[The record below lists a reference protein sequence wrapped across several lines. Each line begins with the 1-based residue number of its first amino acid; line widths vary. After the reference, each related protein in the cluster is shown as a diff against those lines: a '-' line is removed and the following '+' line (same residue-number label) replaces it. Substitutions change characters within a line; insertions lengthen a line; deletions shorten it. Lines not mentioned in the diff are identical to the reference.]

1 MKNFS
6 SILKVSA
13 VALFAMSMSVFAPAN
28 ATVIV
33 DHSNGGV
40 VDGNGWT
47 NMGGSNWTV
56 WDDFTLTS
64 GATINAITYY
74 AYNTWQSNSPYNL
87 QIGTA
92 AGLSDVFST
101 AIAGS
106 NVTKTLS
113 GYTAKYEASFAPVT
127 LDAGTYWITFNSQDN
142 LYGSAYAADGNLV
155 QMGYGYVETR
165 NGNASVFSLSGTTN
179 DVPEP
184 GSLAL
189 LSIGL
194 GLGALT
200 LRRRKN

>member
-1 MKNFS
+1 MKKFS
-6 SILKVSA
+6 TLLKVSA

-40 VDGNGWT
+40 VNGAGWT
-47 NMGGSNWTV
+47 NMGGNDWTV
-56 WDDFTLTS
+56 WDDFTLAN
-64 GATINAITYY
+64 GATLSGITYY
-74 AYNTWQSNSPYNL
+74 SYWVGHVSAPFTL

-92 AGLSDVFST
+92 AGLSDVYNATIANAAVTQST
-101 AIAGS
+101 GNYGS
-106 NVTKTLS
+106 VFD
-113 GYTAKYEASFAPVT
+113 ASFAPVN
-127 LDAGTYWITFNSQDN
+127 LGAGTYWLTFNSAHN
-142 LYGSAYAADGNLV
+142 LYGSASAAGGDLV
-155 QMGYGYVETR
+155 QIGYGYASTR
-165 NGNASVFSLSGTTN
+165 NGSASVFSLSGTTN

>member
-1 MKNFS
+1 MKKFS
-6 SILKVSA
+6 TLLKVSA
-13 VALFAMSMSVFAPAN
+13 VALFATSMSVFAPAN

-40 VDGNGWT
+40 VDGSGWT
-47 NMGGSNWTV
+47 NMGGTNWTV
-56 WDDFTLTS
+56 WDDFTLAQ
-64 GATINAITYY
+64 GAKISSITYY
-74 AYNTWQSNSPYNL
+74 TYWLGHVSSPFTL

-92 AGLSDVFST
+92 AGSSDVYSATFANAAVT
-101 AIAGS
+101 QTTGTHGS
-106 NVTKTLS
+106 VFDL
-113 GYTAKYEASFAPVT
+113 SFAPVD
-127 LDAGTYWITFNSQDN
+127 LSAGTYWLTFNSPYN
-142 LYGSAYAADGNLV
+142 LYGSASAADGDLV
-155 QMGYGYVETR
+155 QITSDYAFTR
-165 NGNASVFSLSGTTN
+165 SGSASVFSLSGTTN

>member
-1 MKNFS
+1 
-6 SILKVSA
+6 
-13 VALFAMSMSVFAPAN
+13 MSMSVFAPAN

-33 DHSNGGV
+33 DHSNGGR

-47 NMGGSNWTV
+47 NMGGTDWTV

-74 AYNTWQSNSPYNL
+74 TYSHGQVTSPYTL

-92 AGLSDVFST
+92 AGLSDVFSAT
-101 AIAGS
+101 IASSAVTQTTGS
-106 NVTKTLS
+106 YGSVFD
-113 GYTAKYEASFAPVT
+113 ASFAPVK
-127 LDAGTYWITFNSQDN
+127 LSAGTYWLTFNSYDN
-142 LYGSAYAADGNLV
+142 LYGSAYASGGNLA
-155 QMGYGYVETR
+155 QIGYGYSYTR
-165 NGNASVFSLSGTTN
+165 DSNASVFSLSGTTN

-194 GLGALT
+194 GLGALA

>member
-1 MKNFS
+1 MKKFS
-6 SILKVSA
+6 NILKVSA

-40 VDGNGWT
+40 VNGTGWT
-47 NMGGSNWTV
+47 NMGGNDWTV
-56 WDDFTLTS
+56 WDQFTLTS
-64 GATINAITYY
+64 GAKVSGITYY
-74 AYNTWQSNSPYNL
+74 AYPLGQVTAPYTL

-92 AGLSDVFST
+92 AGLSDVFSAT
-101 AIAGS
+101 IANSAVTQTMGNYGS
-106 NVTKTLS
+106 VFD
-113 GYTAKYEASFAPVT
+113 ASFAPVD
-127 LDAGTYWITFNSQDN
+127 LSAGTYWLTFNSYGN
-142 LYGSAYAADGNLV
+142 LYGSAYAPGGDLV
-155 QMGYGYVETR
+155 QIGYGYAYTR
-165 NGNASVFSLSGTTN
+165 DGNASAFSLSGTTN

>member
-1 MKNFS
+1 MKKFS
-6 SILKVSA
+6 NILKVSA
-13 VALFAMSMSVFAPAN
+13 VALFAMGMSVFAPAN

-40 VDGNGWT
+40 VNGTGWT
-47 NMGGSNWTV
+47 NMGGNDWTV
-56 WDDFTLTS
+56 WDHFTLTS
-64 GATINAITYY
+64 GATVNAITYY
-74 AYNTWQSNSPYNL
+74 SYNGWQSGAPYTL

-101 AIAGS
+101 TFAS
-106 NVTKTLS
+106 SEVTKT
-113 GYTAKYEASFAPVT
+113 TAAYSNAFDASFAAVK
-127 LDAGTYWITFNSQDN
+127 LSAGTYWMTFNSRDS
-142 LYGSAYAADGNLV
+142 LYGSAYAPGGDLV
-155 QMGYGYVETR
+155 QIGYGYAYTR
-165 NGNASVFSLSGTTN
+165 DGSSSVFSLSGTTN